1 MLLVHL
7 DWKWNLWRSSVS
19 RNLKNEY
26 LKKYEFFP
34 EKVLKNYLIWFKDL
48 KISLNMVSECIL
60 CVPGFPMTYRTCS
73 NDVSDVSIHTLKS
86 GWWQDYFRVCFQ
98 TLDQELNFQN
108 NLHFLREKNY
118 LLQFLK
124 VEFLKKSLMNFFNVD
139 FRWQCHCLELR
150 KKSIPSSSFLSSQI
164 LHL

>member
-1 MLLVHL
+1 MGIHVTKLHKNLICLGILILLDFMSWPCGERTCFAAVRIFESILNHLIPYPWVLSFHAILSTLMLLVHL

-48 KISLNMVSECIL
+48 EIPLNMVSECIL

-73 NDVSDVSIHTLKS
+73 NDVSDV
-86 GWWQDYFRVCFQ
+86 F
-98 TLDQELNFQN
+98 
-108 NLHFLREKNY
+108 
-118 LLQFLK
+118 
-124 VEFLKKSLMNFFNVD
+124 
-139 FRWQCHCLELR
+139 
-150 KKSIPSSSFLSSQI
+150 
-164 LHL
+164 